1 VLPRLLDQFHL
12 VGRPLGNRTADDA
25 WLDKMGQT
33 ILTSEPAQA
42 AEAVAAALADG
53 MSAESIADATAL
65 AANQLVLRD
74 PGRKRAEPGKPV
86 GSIHG
91 ASVGVHASDSANA
104 WRNIARVSNPRNTV
118 ASLIVGAYHTAG
130 QCNNLNKEPYPW
142 AEHLEK
148 VTA

>member
-1 VLPRLLDQFHL
+1 RQSVRFCVDQEKFVLKEGNGQHKAYVERATKVRQVLPRLLDQFHL

-86 GSIHG
+86 GS
-91 ASVGVHASDSANA
+91 
-104 WRNIARVSNPRNTV
+104 
-118 ASLIVGAYHTAG
+118 
-130 QCNNLNKEPYPW
+130 
-142 AEHLEK
+142 
-148 VTA
+148 